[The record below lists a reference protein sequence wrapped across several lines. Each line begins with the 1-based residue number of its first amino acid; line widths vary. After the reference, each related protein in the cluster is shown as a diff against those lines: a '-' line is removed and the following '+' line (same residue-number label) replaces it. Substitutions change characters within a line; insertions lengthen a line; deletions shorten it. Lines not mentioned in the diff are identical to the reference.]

1 MHFKE
6 TDGVKRNSTF
16 RVVTERQ
23 VTKPQLTGH
32 TDLQKATTKLFCENH
47 VLQRVTILG
56 VIVMHGV
63 KINFKKWKH

>member
-32 TDLQKATTKLFCENH
+32 TDLQKATTKLLCENH